1 MNFSIPL
8 ATLEVVMLA
17 GVRMAAFLVI
27 APPFAHGAVP
37 GRVKAMLAVGLGLAA
52 APGAKAAADAAGV
65 RVGDAVASGTA
76 TFLADLLLQ
85 VVVGGALGF
94 LVALVFAAVQSAG
107 NLIDLFGGFQLA
119 QAFDPMSM
127 TNGAQFSRL
136 YTMTAIVL
144 LFASDAYQV
153 VIAGLVRSFD
163 ALPIGMPLD
172 LAAMAQAV
180 TTGITDLFV
189 AALQVAGPLIVVL
202 FLADAGLGLLTR
214 VAPALNAFALGFPL
228 KILLTITLCV
238 VAYLALPQIVAA
250 LTDDAMGAVMEVGR

>member
-1 MNFSIPL
+1 MGVTLPL
-8 ATLEVVMLA
+8 ATIEVMMLA

-27 APPFAHGAVP
+27 APPFSHRAVP

-52 APGAKAAADAAGV
+52 APGAAAAAGPA
-65 RVGDAVASGTA
+65 VGTAVASGTA
-76 TFLADLLLQ
+76 GFIGDLVLQ
-85 VVVGGALGF
+85 VVIGGALGF
-94 LVALVFAAVQSAG
+94 LVAMVFGAVQAAG

-144 LFASDAYQV
+144 LFASDAYQL

-163 ALPIGMPLD
+163 ALPLGTPLD

-180 TTGITDLFV
+180 TTGVTDLFL
-189 AALQVAGPLIVVL
+189 AALQIAGPLIVVL

-228 KILLTITLCV
+228 KILLTISLSV
-238 VAYLALPQIVAA
+238 MAYLALPQIVSA
-250 LTDDAMGAVMEVGR
+250 LTGDALGHVMEVGR